1 MNSKVICVVIGLCLT
16 ALCMAGPAVDDSPRH
31 IDNSIH
37 VNEHGSIEE
46 VLMKKLNAKCANND
60 ASSCMML
67 KLVTYFNRLLKKSSI
82 EIGDVEITQTSTETI
97 TQDTS
102 RSINIENMSEE
113 SQFGEV
119 IYNKLWSF
127 IKTRSLKWK
136 ITDDADIVIS
146 GGSDKDGA
154 FNFGLSVKPN
164 TSNPGDARKKKGGGL
179 GAIMGI
185 VALKI
190 GLLKAL
196 AFKGLALLVGKAL
209 LVSKLA
215 LVLALVIGLKKL
227 LSTDKYVT
235 YEVVAHP
242 HHEHHHDHS
251 ISAGGHDGF
260 GGGHGGGHG
269 HGGWGRSVEGA
280 EIAYRGQKPAA

>member
-1 MNSKVICVVIGLCLT
+1 MNSKVYCAVLGLCLV
-16 ALCMAGPAVDDSPRH
+16 ALCTAGPAIDNNSPRH
-31 IDNSIH
+31 IDNSVH
-37 VNEHGSIEE
+37 VNEHSSIEDS
-46 VLMKKLNAKCANND
+46 LLKKLNTKCTNND
-60 ASSCMML
+60 VSSCMML

-82 EIGDVEITQTSTETI
+82 EFGDVQITQTSAEI
-97 TQDTS
+97 VSQDTS
-102 RSINIENMSEE
+102 RSINAENMSEE
-113 SQFGEV
+113 AQLSEV
-119 IYNKLWSF
+119 IGNKVWSF

-136 ITDDADIVIS
+136 VSDDADVVIS
-146 GGSDKDGA
+146 GGNGKDGS
-154 FNFGLSVKPN
+154 FNFGFSVKPDP
-164 TSNPGDARKKKGGGL
+164 SSEGDARKKKDNGL
-179 GAIMGI
+179 GALVGA

-227 LSTDKYVT
+227 LSHGKHVT

-251 ISAGGHDGF
+251 FSGGGHDGF
-260 GGGHGGGHG
+260 GHSGHGGH
-269 HGGWGRSVEGA
+269 GWGRSMDGA
-280 EIAYRGQKPAA
+280 ELAYRGQKPSA